1 MGVNF
6 EGQCLAVGERNRKR
20 ELFEPGEEALKLVF
34 LEPGDDSAES
44 RPERGVGQDQGGA
57 LGDVELTLVI
67 GEGPDPG
74 PGGLETELLL

>member
-1 MGVNF
+1 M
-6 EGQCLAVGERNRKR
+6 
-20 ELFEPGEEALKLVF
+20 F